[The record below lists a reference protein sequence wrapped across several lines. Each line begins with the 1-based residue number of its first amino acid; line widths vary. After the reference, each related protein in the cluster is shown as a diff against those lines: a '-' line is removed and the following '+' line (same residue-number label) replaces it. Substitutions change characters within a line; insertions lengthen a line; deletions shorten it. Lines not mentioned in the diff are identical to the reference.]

1 MFVDYIILFGTFW
14 WTKYFRALLINSTAF
29 HMSLPELEWDNRST
43 LNNLEEYFKIHWLLY
58 VMQFQGELLWI
69 PEVTGA
75 QKVEPNDE
83 R

>member
-1 MFVDYIILFGTFW
+1 
-14 WTKYFRALLINSTAF
+14 
-29 HMSLPELEWDNRST
+29 MSLPELEWDNRST

-58 VMQFQGELLWI
+58 VMQFQGEVLWI
-69 PEVTGA
+69 LEVTVV